1 VQFVLPNRLMTAM
14 EIFSMSE
21 QLIDILIFI
30 LLIGSYLLCL
40 ASAEMR
46 FFKLKFLKSHLKSTM
61 SQERLND
68 LAIICIEKKLLDEMM
83 RLILR
88 PSMTSHLKMREEI
101 YEVIY
106 THI

>member
-40 ASAEMR
+40 
-46 FFKLKFLKSHLKSTM
+46 
-61 SQERLND
+61 
-68 LAIICIEKKLLDEMM
+68 
-83 RLILR
+83 
-88 PSMTSHLKMREEI
+88 
-101 YEVIY
+101 
-106 THI
+106 